1 MKSQKTILI
10 YEMKKEKEEKV
21 LTICRKRQITV
32 RKVQLLEYAQSLGS
46 LARISKIPQ
55 NRTKDSGTLLGEEMM
70 VFSGMDTNEIDSF
83 LNDYKNMGISPVEL
97 KAVLTPYNIFWNS
110 RQLYEDLQKEKNR
123 FHQAGHTVLENKPV

>member
-32 RKVQLLEYAQSLGS
+32 RKVQFLEYAQSLGS

-110 RQLYEDLQKEKNR
+110 RQLYEELQKEKNS

>member
-83 LNDYKNMGISPVEL
+83 LNDYKNMGISPVKL
-97 KAVLTPYNIFWNS
+97 KALLTPYNIFWNS
-110 RQLYEDLQKEKNR
+110 RQLYEELQKEKNR

>member
-110 RQLYEDLQKEKNR
+110 RQLYEELQKEKNR

>member
-110 RQLYEDLQKEKNR
+110 RQLYEELQKEKNR
-123 FHQAGHTVLENKPV
+123 FHQAGHNVLENKPV

>member
-83 LNDYKNMGISPVEL
+83 LNDYKNMGMSPVEL
-97 KAVLTPYNIFWNS
+97 KAVLTP
-110 RQLYEDLQKEKNR
+110 
-123 FHQAGHTVLENKPV
+123 V

>member
-110 RQLYEDLQKEKNR
+110 RQLYEELQKEKNS

>member
-97 KAVLTPYNIFWNS
+97 KAVLTPYIIFWNS
-110 RQLYEDLQKEKNR
+110 RQLYEELQKEKNR

>member
-110 RQLYEDLQKEKNR
+110 RQLNEELQKEKNR

>member
-46 LARISKIPQ
+46 LVRISKIPQ

-110 RQLYEDLQKEKNR
+110 RQLYEELQKEKNR

>member
-110 RQLYEDLQKEKNR
+110 RQLYEELQKEKNR
-123 FHQAGHTVLENKPV
+123 FHQAGHTVSENKPV

>member
-55 NRTKDSGTLLGEEMM
+55 NMTKDSGTLLGEEMM

-110 RQLYEDLQKEKNR
+110 RQLYEELQKEKNR

>member
-97 KAVLTPYNIFWNS
+97 KAVLTPYYIFWNS
-110 RQLYEDLQKEKNR
+110 RQLYEELQKEKNR

>member
-55 NRTKDSGTLLGEEMM
+55 NRTKDSGTL
-70 VFSGMDTNEIDSF
+70 DTNEIDSF

-110 RQLYEDLQKEKNR
+110 RQLYEELQKEKNR

>member
-55 NRTKDSGTLLGEEMM
+55 NRTKDSGTLLGEERM

-110 RQLYEDLQKEKNR
+110 RQLYEELQKEKNR

>member
-10 YEMKKEKEEKV
+10 YEIKKEKEEKV

-110 RQLYEDLQKEKNR
+110 RQLYEELQKEKNS